1 MICSVLYVITIVTEA
16 ATHFTIWP
24 CSPTPSLI
32 HITGAMIMVR
42 QDTFAAFMLRRKC
55 NPSDFYSK
63 ATQLELVAKAKEYG
77 DAFWFDPS
85 KGKAHD

>member
-1 MICSVLYVITIVTEA
+1 MYVITIVTEA
-16 ATHFTIWP
+16 ANHTIWP

-77 DAFWFDPS
+77 DAFWLDTS

>member
-1 MICSVLYVITIVTEA
+1 MI
-16 ATHFTIWP
+16 
-24 CSPTPSLI
+24 
-32 HITGAMIMVR
+32 R